1 MVQCP
6 FDIEQCGLRRMTAD
20 HRPVFT
26 GWYSRRRLFFAEH
39 FMNEIRELVDRFKPE
54 NIASPRMNAK

>member
-1 MVQCP
+1 
-6 FDIEQCGLRRMTAD
+6 MTAD